1 MPISAQMFQNKNCY
15 CGHFS
20 HSPSLRSP
28 MYSPLLNQ
36 LQDLFAE
43 MEQALI
49 AYSGGVDSAL
59 VAKVAYDVL
68 GDRALA
74 VTAVSPSLL
83 PEELTTAQE
92 QAQWIG
98 IPLELIYTQE
108 MANPQYRA
116 NPENRC
122 YFCKSELHD
131 RLKPLAR
138 ERGFPYVIDG
148 VNADDLKDYR
158 PGIQAAQE
166 RGVRSPLAELGLSK
180 WQVRQLSQELGLPWW
195 NKPAQPCLSSR
206 FPYGEEITVTKLQR
220 VGRAEIYL
228 RGLGYDNVRVRSRG
242 DMACIE
248 LPPARIATFVAQTD
262 LPTLTEAFK
271 QLGFLYVTLDLE
283 GYSSGKLNRA
293 LAR

>member
-1 MPISAQMFQNKNCY
+1 
-15 CGHFS
+15 
-20 HSPSLRSP
+20 